1 LHLYD
6 GIVLALLPVGESMS
20 DSAASIRPTDAGRA
34 GASSKTN
41 VVELPTKAAAA
52 VAARVMVIDDSP
64 DVVSVLSRFLKNEGC
79 TPIEAHSGKEG
90 LAVLAENDVD
100 LIFLDLM
107 MPEMDGF
114 EVFKALRS
122 GSRNSEVP
130 VIMMTARNDHE
141 ARVQAEQL
149 GIREFLAK
157 PVFRSQLTQ
166 KLRSVLHPEQAEH
179 SNANGA
185 RNSLGSYVSFRNDLH
200 DRVWSENWSNRFMR
214 PGLLLIALFELASI
228 ACGAVL
234 SPEVARRHLPLETL
248 NAVAAF
254 ACVAFMWSSRF
265 KSQWRE
271 GAVAFA
277 FVILMAASLLSMA
290 TGHSEPLM
298 MAIILLLLGAGAL
311 IPWNMRWQSALTLLC
326 LIWFTT
332 TAMWLPDAKP
342 DGIDHWLALL
352 AAAGLAQVGIARNEY
367 QRRQFESRIVFAEGT
382 PET

>member
-1 LHLYD
+1 
-6 GIVLALLPVGESMS
+6 MS
-20 DSAASIRPTDAGRA
+20 DSVASLRPTDPGRA
-34 GASSKTN
+34 GVSGKPN
-41 VVELPTKAAAA
+41 VVEPPTNSTAAA

-79 TPIEAHSGKEG
+79 VSIEAHSGKEG
-90 LAVLAENDVD
+90 LALLADNDVD

-114 EVFKALRS
+114 EVFKALKS
-122 GSRNSEVP
+122 SSRNTDVP
-130 VIMMTARNDHE
+130 VIMMTARNDHD
-141 ARVQAEQL
+141 ARAQAERL
-149 GIREFLAK
+149 GVREFLSK
-157 PVFRSQLTQ
+157 PIFRSQLTQ
-166 KLRSVLHPEQAEH
+166 KLKAQLHPELAEH
-179 SNANGA
+179 SNIDGS

-228 ACGAVL
+228 ASGALL
-234 SPEVARRHLPLETL
+234 SPEIAMRHLPFEIF
-248 NAVAAF
+248 NAIAAF

-271 GAVAFA
+271 AAVAFA

-290 TGHSEPLM
+290 TGHTEPLM
-298 MAIILLLLGAGAL
+298 MAIILLLLGAGSL
-311 IPWNMRWQSALTLLC
+311 IPWNARWQTGLTLLC
-326 LIWFTT
+326 LVWFMTR
-332 TAMWLPDAKP
+332 AMWMPDARP
-342 DGIDHWLALL
+342 DGVDRWLALL

-367 QRRQFESRIVFAEGT
+367 QRRQFESRIVFADGT